1 MVQSAFKVKKPM
13 FTTIVVTS
21 DGSNTADLLIAVA
34 ETLAKGSRTKV
45 VVAHVNELTT
55 ARGALYSVRPY
66 EDMLQRKVRL
76 QVGDL
81 KAAGFDAEA
90 KILSTRGR
98 AADSIA
104 EVARDYKANLIVT
117 GGSRHG
123 RLASTLFGNVGQRMI
138 RVAPCPVLVIPSH
151 N

>member
-1 MVQSAFKVKKPM
+1 M
-13 FTTIVVTS
+13 FTTIVVAS
-21 DGSNTADLLIAVA
+21 DGSDTADRLVTVA
-34 ETLAKGSRTKV
+34 ESLAKEDGAKV
-45 VVAHVNELTT
+45 VVAHINELIVG
-55 ARGALYSVRPY
+55 RGTLYPVHPD
-66 EDMLQRKVRL
+66 EDSLQHKVRM

-81 KAAGFDAEA
+81 RAAGLDAEY

-104 EVARDYKANLIVT
+104 EGARDYGADLIVT

-123 RLASTLFGNVGQRMI
+123 HLASALLGNVGQRMI
-138 RVAPCPVLVIPSH
+138 RVAPCPVLVVPSH